1 MGFQCHLSNILLSH
15 ASKWDIFSP
24 DNSPLWF
31 KGSQTKICFPGGSV
45 GKEYTCNAGS
55 IPALGRFPVE
65 GMATHSS
72 ILPGKSHKQRSLM
85 GYSPWRHKES
95 DTTEWL
101 NHQHHQAKAA
111 QVTFNEVGV
120 MWFLHPFTFLT
131 IYWRVVC
138 HVLLQ
143 GIFPTLGSNLGL
155 LHCGQILYHLRYPGS
170 PCKQQK

>member
-1 MGFQCHLSNILLSH
+1 MLPNVTFLVRVTHLYDLKEARLRH
-15 ASKWDIFSP
+15 AYLVAQSVKNTLVMQVD
-24 DNSPLWF
+24 
-31 KGSQTKICFPGGSV
+31 PGL
-45 GKEYTCNAGS
+45 
-55 IPALGRFPVE
+55 IPALGRFPIE
-65 GMATHSS
+65 KMATC
-72 ILPGKSHKQRSLM
+72 LQYLVWG
-85 GYSPWRHKES
+85 HKES

-143 GIFPTLGSNLGL
+143 RIFLTLGSNLGL
-155 LHCGQILYHLRYPGS
+155 LHCGQILYLLNYPEN
-170 PCKQQK
+170 PCEQQK

>member
-1 MGFQCHLSNILLSH
+1 MLPNVTFLVQITHLYDLKEARLRH
-15 ASKWDIFSP
+15 ASLVAQLVKNTLVMQVDP
-24 DNSPLWF
+24 
-31 KGSQTKICFPGGSV
+31 
-45 GKEYTCNAGS
+45 GS

-85 GYSPWRHKES
+85 GYSPWGHKES

-143 GIFPTLGSNLGL
+143 GIFSTLGSNLGL
-155 LHCGQILYHLRYPGS
+155 QHCGQILYRLSYL
-170 PCKQQK
+170 

>member
-1 MGFQCHLSNILLSH
+1 MLPNVSFLVWVTHLYDLKEARLRH
-15 ASKWDIFSP
+15 AYLVAQSVKNTLVMQVD
-24 DNSPLWF
+24 
-31 KGSQTKICFPGGSV
+31 PGL
-45 GKEYTCNAGS
+45 
-55 IPALGRFPVE
+55 IPALGRFPIE
-65 GMATHSS
+65 KMATDSS
-72 ILPGKSHKQRSLM
+72 ILPGKSHEQRSLM
-85 GYSPWRHKES
+85 GYSRWGHEES

-143 GIFPTLGSNLGL
+143 RIFLTLGSNLGL
-155 LHCGQILYHLRYPGS
+155 LHCGQMLYRLSHQGIPWNI
-170 PCKQQK
+170 